1 MSVTPCG
8 SNSRISAVLTLFD
21 LSGLDSVPTCSEPTR
36 AGAVRVL
43 SRSRLA
49 AVRAI
54 ETASSASEGAK
65 PRRSWPSPEVYLPAG
80 APSATSR
87 SAWSTWEKFFFPF
100 FFHGKNEKNGFF
112 PLSFSL
118 FP

>member
-1 MSVTPCG
+1 MRRRV
-8 SNSRISAVLTLFD
+8 FD
-21 LSGLDSVPTCSEPTR
+21 LSGLDSVSTCSEPTR
-36 AGAVRVL
+36 AGGVRVF

-65 PRRSWPSPEVYLPAG
+65 PRRGWPRPEVYLPAG

-87 SAWSTWEKFFFPF
+87 LAWK
-100 FFHGKNEKNGFF
+100 KFF
-112 PLSFSL
+112 PLFFLKTKNWISLSL
-118 FP
+118 FLALSRKNQ